1 MIKQRQELVE
11 LYQKGN
17 RADLVKQEQEEIAI
31 ISGYLP
37 KQMSEAEMTAA
48 IEAAIKD
55 TGAAGMKD
63 MGKVIGA
70 LARQICRADGHGEGE
85 RDGEGE
91 AAVIRHPE
99 VAAHSAA
106 LEGRRPV
113 ISGRYP
119 AMGTERRAP
128 SGRVSRRIGEGHE
141 TICRRCMAA
150 LAATPAVADDYPN
163 RPIRVFTTSSAGGIS
178 DVFMRVLNDALQ
190 SRLGQPLI
198 IENKP
203 GGAGNIAARQ
213 CQDAAPDGYTICIIN
228 ADTIIYNQF
237 LFKQIPFEPGEADAD
252 RQSVPF
258 DPGGGGELRSAR
270 QDRWTNWSRCRK
282 QSPARSIIS
291 PPRSPASS
299 TWTASSAT
307 KAPTGCACRSAAAAR
322 RSPPCSAARRRSR
335 MIGIG
340 NVMGQIKAGKMTA
353 LALVNNIR
361 TPLLPD
367 VPTWADLGYKGAASE
382 TWYGL
387 FAPAGTP
394 KAIIDKLNGE
404 IVKVVAD
411 PAFREK
417 NIISRGLVPATGTPE
432 DFAKTI
438 KEGRVGAEQVVKES
452 GLPPQ

>member
-1 MIKQRQELVE
+1 MKKFVV
-11 LYQKGN
+11 
-17 RADLVKQEQEEIAI
+17 AVA
-31 ISGYLP
+31 
-37 KQMSEAEMTAA
+37 M
-48 IEAAIKD
+48 
-55 TGAAGMKD
+55 AAGL
-63 MGKVIGA
+63 
-70 LARQICRADGHGEGE
+70 LATQA
-85 RDGEGE
+85 
-91 AAVIRHPE
+91 
-99 VAAHSAA
+99 S
-106 LEGRRPV
+106 
-113 ISGRYP
+113 
-119 AMGTERRAP
+119 
-128 SGRVSRRIGEGHE
+128 
-141 TICRRCMAA
+141 
-150 LAATPAVADDYPN
+150 ADDYPN

-237 LFKQIPFEPGEADAD
+237 LFKQIPFDPEKLTPVVNLFHLIQVLVVNADLHTKSVDDLIALSKAKPSTLNYLTASIPCVVYMDSLKRDKDAD
-252 RQSVPF
+252 WVRVPF
-258 DPGGGGELRSAR
+258 RGGGEAVTAVLGG
-270 QDRWTNWSRCRK
+270 
-282 QSPARSIIS
+282 
-291 PPRSPASS
+291 S
-299 TWTASSAT
+299 TPIAL
-307 KAPTGCACRSAAAAR
+307 
-322 RSPPCSAARRRSR
+322 
-335 MIGIG
+335 IGLG
-340 NVMGQIKAGKMTA
+340 NVTGQIKDGKMSA

-404 IVKVVAD
+404 IMKVVAD

-438 KEGRVGAEQVVKES
+438 TTGRAGAEQVVKES

>member
-1 MIKQRQELVE
+1 MKKFVV
-11 LYQKGN
+11 
-17 RADLVKQEQEEIAI
+17 AVA
-31 ISGYLP
+31 
-37 KQMSEAEMTAA
+37 M
-48 IEAAIKD
+48 
-55 TGAAGMKD
+55 AAGL
-63 MGKVIGA
+63 
-70 LARQICRADGHGEGE
+70 LATQA
-85 RDGEGE
+85 
-91 AAVIRHPE
+91 
-99 VAAHSAA
+99 S
-106 LEGRRPV
+106 
-113 ISGRYP
+113 
-119 AMGTERRAP
+119 
-128 SGRVSRRIGEGHE
+128 
-141 TICRRCMAA
+141 
-150 LAATPAVADDYPN
+150 ADDYPN

-237 LFKQIPFEPGEADAD
+237 LFKQIPFDPEKLTPVVNLFHLIQVLVVNADLHTKSVDDLIALSKAKPSTLNYLTASIPCVVYMDSLKRDKDAD
-252 RQSVPF
+252 WVRVPF
-258 DPGGGGELRSAR
+258 RGGGEAVTAVLGG
-270 QDRWTNWSRCRK
+270 
-282 QSPARSIIS
+282 
-291 PPRSPASS
+291 S
-299 TWTASSAT
+299 TPIAL
-307 KAPTGCACRSAAAAR
+307 
-322 RSPPCSAARRRSR
+322 
-335 MIGIG
+335 IGLG
-340 NVMGQIKAGKMTA
+340 NVTGQIKAGKMSA

-404 IVKVVAD
+404 IMKVVAD

-438 KEGRVGAEQVVKES
+438 TTGRAGAEQVVKES